1 MSAIELIVTAAMG
14 LAVNECCDL
23 SPALARALVRWSAR
37 QHYRDPVRAAER
49 AEEWAAYINDRP
61 GKLFKLCSALRYA
74 VSALL
79 SGRETR
85 AAAIS
90 DPALANTPAPLVIA
104 FDQHTPYRPGIDDDV
119 WHSRID
125 QMKEA
130 WNAVARDVN
139 AATRPV
145 CRRGELHR
153 RLRKL
158 REATADDRWDA
169 VAANVALLRLP
180 VWHFAEE
187 GYRPIP
193 NARYRGAPLGG
204 ILLARPTAVPAES
217 VVTAY
222 LAAAQQT
229 RDDIRTLSGPFA
241 RLP

>member
-1 MSAIELIVTAAMG
+1 MSAIELVVTAAMG

-37 QHYRDPVRAAER
+37 RHYRDPVRAAER

-74 VSALL
+74 VSALV
-79 SGRETR
+79 SGQETR

-90 DPALANTPAPLVIA
+90 GSALAHTPAPLVIA
-104 FDQHTPYRPGIDDDV
+104 FDQHTPYRPGIDNDV

-130 WNAVARDVN
+130 WNAIAHDVD

-180 VWHFAEE
+180 VWHFAKED
-187 GYRPIP
+187 YRP
-193 NARYRGAPLGG
+193 GASLGQFGAAPG
-204 ILLARPTAVPAES
+204 ILLAQPTAVPAES

-229 RDDIRTLSGPFA
+229 RDDIRALSGPFA

>member
-1 MSAIELIVTAAMG
+1 MSVIELVVTAAMG

-37 QHYRDPVRAAER
+37 HRYRDPVRAAER

-74 VSALL
+74 VSALV
-79 SGRETR
+79 SGQETR

-90 DPALANTPAPLVIA
+90 GPALAAAPAPLAIA
-104 FDQHTPYRPGIDDDV
+104 FDQHTLYRPGVDDDV
-119 WHSRID
+119 WHGRID

-130 WNAVARDVN
+130 WNAVACDVK
-139 AATRPV
+139 AATLPV

-169 VAANVALLRLP
+169 VAANVVLLRLP
-180 VWHFAEE
+180 VWHFAKDHYQS
-187 GYRPIP
+187 GPHLGHFPGIP
-193 NARYRGAPLGG
+193 GL
-204 ILLARPTAVPAES
+204 LLARPTAVPAES